1 MDTLPRAIFIHSL
14 IQQSNNPFIH
24 FSPPLPFGVIAC
36 VEAIRG
42 ALKVQGRFT
51 NRNNEENVMK
61 KIILVIGAAASL
73 ILAGCDK
80 GGTSDQY
87 GTSSGGAS
95 SSNSVQN
102 GATNGTGQ

>member
-1 MDTLPRAIFIHSL
+1 
-14 IQQSNNPFIH
+14 
-24 FSPPLPFGVIAC
+24 
-36 VEAIRG
+36 
-42 ALKVQGRFT
+42 
-51 NRNNEENVMK
+51 MK